1 MLIYL
6 KTTQNQDNAE
16 LFVNCLEAMV
26 ETCLPG
32 ADDLDVPHTCYPGAL
47 GAISSNLNLSSS
59 MSSISLGSIH
69 SPTDRGGG
77 GSGSAGG
84 GGPDGMSSLIGC
96 SAADCLG
103 GLASTAILRGRHGSA
118 SHVSKHRGGSVKRD
132 STGGAAG
139 GSGGPNKSDSLG
151 WAERATRASGRAS
164 PWFNLIR
171 SRRTNKC
178 LYIFCIW
185 EKKRTS
191 RMNAVFLDEKCG
203 KC

>member
-1 MLIYL
+1 
-6 KTTQNQDNAE
+6 
-16 LFVNCLEAMV
+16 MV

-47 GAISSNLNLSSS
+47 GPISSNLNLSSS

-77 GSGSAGG
+77 SGSAGG
-84 GGPDGMSSLIGC
+84 VPDGMTSLTGA

-132 STGGAAG
+132 STGN
-139 GSGGPNKSDSLG
+139 GGPNKSDSLG
-151 WAERATRASGRAS
+151 
-164 PWFNLIR
+164 
-171 SRRTNKC
+171 
-178 LYIFCIW
+178 
-185 EKKRTS
+185 
-191 RMNAVFLDEKCG
+191 
-203 KC
+203 